1 MGNSGTK
8 HVLFHEESLSKS
20 PYRRIGAGFCGS
32 IWAAE
37 SEEYGSHGP
46 VAIKREE
53 GGTGRSLYNDFETHQ
68 HLLDTLEKCP
78 LELQSFLIPLC
89 FDFVSRRYAGW
100 KSTRFLGRFP
110 QGYSPCNIL
119 ISERIPAVPQDV
131 RHMLVDRLCPKRLID
146 AIKADKKNEDC
157 LIRPYL
163 GQRKQPRLETGVVF
177 FSLRNCPLHVNQ
189 MEELKL
195 DITAYATAMANALA
209 FMHWSARIDANDVE
223 FVLAPPS
230 RDSQR
235 SQFGPE
241 VLGPH
246 NLWLLDFDQCRS
258 MSMNEFGVKHA
269 AAAFLR
275 NNPYYPRPG
284 KEDGQDQKL
293 WAHFRTAFIEASTK
307 IIHPNDNRVELPDM
321 LMDMIEELTRK
332 NKQPSNYL
340 EANLIHSAPL

>member
-46 VAIKREE
+46 VVIKREE

-78 LELQSFLIPLC
+78 LELQSSLIPLC
-89 FDFVSRRYAGW
+89 FDFVSR
-100 KSTRFLGRFP
+100 
-110 QGYSPCNIL
+110 
-119 ISERIPAVPQDV
+119 
-131 RHMLVDRLCPKRLID
+131 RLCPKRLID

-223 FVLAPPS
+223 
-230 RDSQR
+230 
-235 SQFGPE
+235 
-241 VLGPH
+241 
-246 NLWLLDFDQCRS
+246 
-258 MSMNEFGVKHA
+258 
-269 AAAFLR
+269 LR
-275 NNPYYPRPG
+275 PMQ
-284 KEDGQDQKL
+284 EHVD
-293 WAHFRTAFIEASTK
+293 E
-307 IIHPNDNRVELPDM
+307 
-321 LMDMIEELTRK
+321 
-332 NKQPSNYL
+332 
-340 EANLIHSAPL
+340 